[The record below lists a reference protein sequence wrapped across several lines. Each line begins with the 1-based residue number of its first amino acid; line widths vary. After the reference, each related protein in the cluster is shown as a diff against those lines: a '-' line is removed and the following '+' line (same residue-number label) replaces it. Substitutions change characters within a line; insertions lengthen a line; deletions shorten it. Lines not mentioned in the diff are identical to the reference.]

1 MGLRRA
7 AQTRG
12 PAVTQIVMQKVSLQV
27 ADGTEMNAYVARPA
41 DGTAHPGLLVFQE
54 AFGVNAHI
62 REVTERFALAGMVA
76 IAPELFHRTVA
87 GFEGNYADFSSAVP
101 HMRATSVEGLTQD
114 IRAAYDWLLGDP
126 QVRKEAIASIG
137 FCMGGRASFL
147 ADAMVPLQAAI
158 SFYGGGIAPGL
169 LPQVANLHAPML
181 FFWGG
186 RDQHI
191 GAEQIRAVIDECKR
205 VGKPYVNVEIS
216 DADHGFFC
224 DARASYHAEAAK
236 LAWNI
241 CETFLHYHVQKPE
254 LRTRV
259 R

>member
-1 MGLRRA
+1 VA
-7 AQTRG
+7 EI
-12 PAVTQIVMQKVSLQV
+12 VTQKVSLQV
-27 ADGTEMNAYVARPA
+27 ADGSAMNAHVARPA
-41 DGTAHPGLLVFQE
+41 DGGMHPGLLVFQE

-62 REVTERFALAGMVA
+62 REVTERFARAGMVA
-76 IAPELFHRTVA
+76 IAPELFHRTGA
-87 GFEGNYADFSSAVP
+87 GFEGDYNDFSSAMP
-101 HMRATSVEGLTQD
+101 HMRGMSVEGLARD
-114 IRAAYDWLLGDP
+114 IRAAYDFLLGDP

-147 ADAMVPLQAAI
+147 ANATLPLQAAI

-169 LPQVANLHAPML
+169 LPRVADLHAPIL

-186 RDQHI
+186 RDKHI
-191 GAEQIRAVIDECKR
+191 GQEQIRAVVDECQR
-205 VGKPYVNVEIS
+205 AGKPYVNVEIS

-224 DARASYHAEAAK
+224 NARSSYHPEAAH

-241 CETFLHYHVQKPE
+241 CETFLHFHVHKPE